1 MLGTSEL
8 SGSMDFV
15 KHHLDELQA
24 VTNENMGRRIW
35 KWKQRREWKSRG
47 FGGSEGV
54 QMDKLA
60 PVTTQR

>member
-1 MLGTSEL
+1 MRTWVEESE
-8 SGSMDFV
+8 SESREG
-15 KHHLDELQA
+15 
-24 VTNENMGRRIW
+24 
-35 KWKQRREWKSRG
+35 EWKSRG

>member
-24 VTNENMGRRIW
+24 VTNENMGK
-35 KWKQRREWKSRG
+35 KWKQRR
-47 FGGSEGV
+47 GV
-54 QMDKLA
+54 KEQGLWG
-60 PVTTQR
+60 